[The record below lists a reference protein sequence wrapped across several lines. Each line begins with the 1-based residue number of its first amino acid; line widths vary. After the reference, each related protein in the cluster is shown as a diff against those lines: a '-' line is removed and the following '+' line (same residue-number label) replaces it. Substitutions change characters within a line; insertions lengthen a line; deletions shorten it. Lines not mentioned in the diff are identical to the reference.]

1 MAMSNVSMKFDPSIA
16 CIMKKKQKN
25 LYLDLDSY
33 IVTCGLLDLTN
44 QDNALVK

>member
-1 MAMSNVSMKFDPSIA
+1 
-16 CIMKKKQKN
+16 

-33 IVTCGLLDLTN
+33 IVTCGLLNLTK